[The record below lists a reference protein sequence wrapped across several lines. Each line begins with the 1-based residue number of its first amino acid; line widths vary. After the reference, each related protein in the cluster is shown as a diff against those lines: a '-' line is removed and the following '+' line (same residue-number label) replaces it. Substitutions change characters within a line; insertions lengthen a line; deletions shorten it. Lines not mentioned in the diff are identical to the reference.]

1 MQDLQLDNIRAYC
14 HFKHRSCKC
23 VCLPYFCDYISHVI
37 WMGNSYNHTIVRK
50 DMESKIRDKK
60 EAGVALHGN
69 ACDWGLANLGKG
81 FPIYAQDPHC
91 PRDQEP
97 HSKAAY

>member
-1 MQDLQLDNIRAYC
+1 
-14 HFKHRSCKC
+14 
-23 VCLPYFCDYISHVI
+23 
-37 WMGNSYNHTIVRK
+37 MGNSYNHTVVRK
-50 DMESKIRDKK
+50 DMESKIRGKK
-60 EAGVALHGN
+60 EADVALHGN

-97 HSKAAY
+97 DSKAAY